1 MADTEPKEQVPPVA
15 QAQTADTGAA
25 PTAQPPASVLAAAGG
40 VAAGG
45 VAAGAGAST
54 TTWLSNQKVTALW
67 TIAENRNSW
76 VALSGLGWAKLAN
89 NSDTAVVALTMLAS
103 HAKQMQTVVNCRQEA
118 DGMIHE
124 IYAW

>member
-1 MADTEPKEQVPPVA
+1 MADTKPTEQVPPDVG
-15 QAQTADTGAA
+15 TAASDSAA
-25 PTAQPPASVLAAAGG
+25 SPTAQPPASVLAAGG
-40 VAAGG
+40 AAVGG
-45 VAAGAGAST
+45 ITA
-54 TTWLSNQKVTALW
+54 TTWLNNQKVTALW

-76 VALSGLGWAKLAN
+76 AALSGPGWSKLAN